1 MPLTLAQIQSYGWTS
16 NTLKTLCF
24 ITLVGSDMKV
34 NDIDEQDIRINKI
47 IANIVMVNLMV
58 HTLTLV
64 HIYLETTYL
73 FPNAG
78 NRCTGPL
85 SIFVTLRNDHYR
97 NHQITNILMIILF
110 GSRTVNNMKICIC
123 RKKLCGHFVS

>member
-1 MPLTLAQIQSYGWTS
+1 
-16 NTLKTLCF
+16 
-24 ITLVGSDMKV
+24 
-34 NDIDEQDIRINKI
+34 
-47 IANIVMVNLMV
+47 MV

-85 SIFVTLRNDHYR
+85 SIFVTLRNDHYKIVYFSLSILLLVPSETIWFYHIHFLLFQQSNSLLMTSSYVSPIR
-97 NHQITNILMIILF
+97 PMAFSFSLVAFFKRITVFTMYTTYATRSIK
-110 GSRTVNNMKICIC
+110 TV
-123 RKKLCGHFVS
+123 L